1 MGEVL
6 KDAYEN
12 EYKKRQFKDK
22 LGGLMYRY
30 ATVLGM
36 LKTYQAEIDN
46 INKEIE
52 STIDEVSNEDS
63 KL

>member
-6 KDAYEN
+6 KDSYEN

-36 LKTYQAEIDN
+36 LKTYQAELDK
-46 INKEIE
+46 INEEIK
-52 STIDEVSNEDS
+52 TTVDEVSNEDS

>member
-36 LKTYQAEIDN
+36 LKAYQAELDK
-46 INKEIE
+46 INEEIK
-52 STIDEVSNEDS
+52 TTVDEVSNEDS

>member
-12 EYKKRQFKDK
+12 EYKKRQLKDK

-30 ATVLGM
+30 AVISGM
-36 LKTYQAEIDN
+36 IKTYQDELDKVDSDIRATVN
-46 INKEIE
+46 
-52 STIDEVSNEDS
+52 EVSDEDS

>member
-12 EYKKRQFKDK
+12 EYKNRQFKDK

-36 LKTYQAEIDN
+36 VKTYQAELDK
-46 INKEIE
+46 INEEIKT
-52 STIDEVSNEDS
+52 TIDEVSNENS

>member
-1 MGEVL
+1 MGELL

-12 EYKKRQFKDK
+12 EFKKRQFKDK

-36 LKTYQAEIDN
+36 IKTYQAELDK
-46 INKEIE
+46 INEDIK
-52 STIDEVSNEDS
+52 TTVDEVSNEDS

>member
-30 ATVLGM
+30 AIVLGII
-36 LKTYQAEIDN
+36 KTYQAELDK
-46 INKEIE
+46 INEEIKT
-52 STIDEVSNEDS
+52 TIDEVSNEDS

>member
-1 MGEVL
+1 MGEVI
-6 KDAYEN
+6 KDSYEN

-36 LKTYQAEIDN
+36 IKTYQAELDK
-46 INKEIE
+46 INEEIKT
-52 STIDEVSNEDS
+52 TIDEVSNEDS

>member
-36 LKTYQAEIDN
+36 LKTYQAELDK
-46 INKEIE
+46 INEEIK
-52 STIDEVSNEDS
+52 TIVDEVSNEDS

>member
-30 ATVLGM
+30 ATIVGM
-36 LKTYQAEIDN
+36 LKTYQTELDKINEEI
-46 INKEIE
+46 K
-52 STIDEVSNEDS
+52 TTVDEVSNENS
-63 KL
+63 